1 MKVRLILL
9 VLFLSTACQSGLIP
23 CPRVKTAKIKRT
35 HVNKPM
41 RQYIES
47 LSANA
52 DTEDVSKNIH
62 YKSSKGT
69 GNLAVKNITV
79 EEWDCPRPGAKKYMP
94 KTVKDN
100 IKRNFKKINSDS
112 KVSSDTVNAVR

>member
-9 VLFLSTACQSGLIP
+9 VLIFSTACQSGLIP
-23 CPRVKTAKIKRT
+23 CPRVKTAKFKRN

-41 RQYIES
+41 RQYIAS

-52 DTEDVSKNIH
+52 ETDDAPKNIH
-62 YKSSKGT
+62 NKSSRSSD
-69 GNLAVKNITV
+69 NMAVKNISV
-79 EEWDCPRPGAKKYMP
+79 EEWDCPKPGAKKYMP

-100 IKRNFKKINSDS
+100 IKKNFKKLNSDS
-112 KVSSDTVNAVR
+112 KTSSDTLNTIH

>member
-9 VLFLSTACQSGLIP
+9 VLLLSTACQSGLIP
-23 CPRVKTAKIKRT
+23 CPRVKTAKIKRNY
-35 HVNKPM
+35 VNKPM
-41 RQYIES
+41 RQYIAS

-52 DTEDVSKNIH
+52 ETEDASKNIH

-69 GNLAVKNITV
+69 DNLPVKNITV

-94 KTVKDN
+94 RTVKDN

-112 KVSSDTVNAVR
+112 KVSSDSVNTVR